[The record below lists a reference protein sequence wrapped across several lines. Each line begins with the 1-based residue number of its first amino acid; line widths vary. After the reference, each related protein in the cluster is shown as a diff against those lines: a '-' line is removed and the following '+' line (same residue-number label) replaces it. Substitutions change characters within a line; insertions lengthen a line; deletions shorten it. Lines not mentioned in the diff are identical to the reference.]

1 MKKCVDKSQSR
12 QQTSVEVFVKVV
24 LALSLHRTLTVPRF
38 GARHSIDVHAQRI
51 LVWTIDESTA
61 QEEVDKAQHPQA
73 QARKAYSGEARLAC
87 SGYK

>member
-24 LALSLHRTLTVPRF
+24 LALSLNRTLTVPRF
-38 GARHSIDVHAQRI
+38 DARHSIDVHAQRI
-51 LVWTIDESTA
+51 LLWTIDESTA